1 MCCESDVYNDLFQSV
16 KLLEIFSVD
25 FFLSP
30 KPISMKLLVVMPT
43 LAAECLHAEGVPG
56 SHLVSY

>member
-1 MCCESDVYNDLFQSV
+1 M

-43 LAAECLHAEGVPG
+43 LAAEWHQIDFRLSGTG
-56 SHLVSY
+56 SRNGDSTLSR

>member
-16 KLLEIFSVD
+16 KLLEYFSVD

-30 KPISMKLLVVMPT
+30 KPISMKLLVVIPT
-43 LAAECLHAEGVPG
+43 LAAKWHQIDFRLWNRQ
-56 SHLVSY
+56 